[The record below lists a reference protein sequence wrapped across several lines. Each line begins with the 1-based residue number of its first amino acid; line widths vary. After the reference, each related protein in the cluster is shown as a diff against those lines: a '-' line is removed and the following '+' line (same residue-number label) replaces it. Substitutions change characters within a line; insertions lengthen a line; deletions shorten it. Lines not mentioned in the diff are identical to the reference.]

1 MSYEIAIPARPD
13 AKISEPL
20 IRGHRTISRILQSH
34 VSVSLSWS
42 IARNQEL
49 RTVSSSSVAISTAQS
64 RLTTFISATE
74 AKIGLQ
80 IGMLSTNQMREFEN
94 QPKTAILLKTVTIV
108 KSPQAGITASLEP
121 KTSARKIAE
130 MTTEEF

>member
-1 MSYEIAIPARPD
+1 M
-13 AKISEPL
+13 
-20 IRGHRTISRILQSH
+20 
-34 VSVSLSWS
+34 
-42 IARNQEL
+42 
-49 RTVSSSSVAISTAQS
+49 SSSSVAISTAQS

-74 AKIGLQ
+74 ADIGSQ
-80 IGMLSTNQMREFEN
+80 IVGLSTNQKSEFEN
-94 QPKTAILLKTVTIV
+94 HPKTAILLKTVTIV